1 MGRLALQL
9 PTNEPNFTI
18 ERFENGYYR
27 ISGIS
32 LQTIQINLNEMM
44 QTASAAPS
52 VTGTA
57 LRQPTVTRQRR
68 TAHAATLAPA
78 RKPHTLSA
86 AGRKRIAA
94 AQKARWAKKREA
106 GAIAGETAP
115 VPTAQK
121 RQRTKQQPKTM
132 TAAG

>member
-1 MGRLALQL
+1 MGRLALEL
-9 PTNEPNFTI
+9 PTQTPTFLV

-27 ISGIS
+27 IGGVS
-32 LQTIQINLNEMM
+32 LQQIQINLNEMM

-52 VTGTA
+52 VTGAPLPA
-57 LRQPTVTRQRR
+57 LRRQRR
-68 TAHAATLAPA
+68 KTITATFTPA
-78 RKPHTLSA
+78 RKPRTLSA

-106 GAIAGETAP
+106 EAIAGETAP

-121 RQRTKQQPKTM
+121 RHRAKRQPKTM